1 MSQVLLNLLDNAVRH
16 TPADGLIRVSVRR
29 EGRFGLAEVLNTG
42 STIAPEDLPKVF
54 DRFYRTRHSSPAGD
68 GHTGLGLAIVRAIVE
83 ASGGIVSA
91 ASDAEGTRFV
101 VRLPI
106 SDIPL
111 LQPLLS
117 EGTTER
123 QVGTVA

>member
-1 MSQVLLNLLDNAVRH
+1 
-16 TPADGLIRVSVRR
+16 
-29 EGRFGLAEVLNTG
+29 
-42 STIAPEDLPKVF
+42 
-54 DRFYRTRHSSPAGD
+54 
-68 GHTGLGLAIVRAIVE
+68 VRAIVE